1 VKFDAHLLV
10 AWIKVWNGCDWV
22 WAEVPIT
29 SKRQRHLTGS
39 IKSPYLVVSEKH
51 CHLAVPFGIVVPKW
65 ETDVVCAVDVGIN
78 VRFVG

>member
-1 VKFDAHLLV
+1 V